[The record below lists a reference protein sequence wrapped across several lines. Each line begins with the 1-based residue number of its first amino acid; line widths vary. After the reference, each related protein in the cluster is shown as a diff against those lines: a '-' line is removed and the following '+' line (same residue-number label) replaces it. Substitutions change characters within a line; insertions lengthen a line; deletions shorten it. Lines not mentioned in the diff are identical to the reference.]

1 MRMKTI
7 ATINFKG
14 GVGKTTVTWCLA
26 DILAN
31 YGYHLNALIFDL
43 DAQMSL
49 TQAIAL
55 NDMGSLNE
63 NFGKWYAKTKEH
75 KKTIFDALDKYASPS
90 EGGHFDFGIGYD
102 FIYQVTNNLH
112 FIPSVEDLYWMEL
125 EIFNR
130 DSVKEFI
137 RRMLAKIDNSNKV
150 AKYNYALFDCPP
162 SFTLLSYSVLSTCD
176 LILIPVNPDFFASK
190 GVGLLIDSLRWR
202 IEPYPIPKIGVFMN
216 KAKPYGDKFT
226 KETEFYWSEVKGIC
240 NRAARENN
248 VKVKTFDTKIP
259 DRVAI
264 KRAITAHGV
273 PDDLVSPFRNLW
285 TEINQYLNQ

>member
-1 MRMKTI
+1 MKTI

-31 YGYHLNALIFDL
+31 YGYNSNMLVFDL

-55 NDMGSLNE
+55 NDTGALDE
-63 NFGKWYAKTKEH
+63 NFGKWYSKCKEH
-75 KKTIFDALDKYASPS
+75 NKTIFNALDKFATPS
-90 EGGHFDFGIGYD
+90 QDGHFDFGIGYD

-112 FIPSVEDLYWMEL
+112 FVPSVEDLYWMEL

-130 DSVKEFI
+130 DGVKEFI
-137 RRMLAKIDNSNKV
+137 RRMLAKIENSTRV
-150 AKYNYALFDCPP
+150 AKYDYGLFDCPP

-190 GVGLLIDSLRWR
+190 GVGLLIDSMRYR

-216 KAKPYGDKFT
+216 KAKTYGSVFT
-226 KETEFYWSEVKGIC
+226 KETEFYWNQVKGIC
-240 NRAARENN
+240 TRAAKENN
-248 VKVKTFDTKIP
+248 LQVKTFDTKIP

-264 KRAITAHGV
+264 KRAITANGV
-273 PDDLVSPFRNLW
+273 PNDLVLPFKNLW
-285 TEINQYLNQ
+285 TEINQYINQ

>member
-1 MRMKTI
+1 MKTI

-31 YGYHLNALIFDL
+31 YGYNLNALVFDL

-55 NDMGSLNE
+55 NDTGSLNE
-63 NFGKWYAKTKEH
+63 NFGNWYSKSKEH
-75 KKTIFDALDKYASPS
+75 KKTIFDALDKFATVNT
-90 EGGHFDFGIGYD
+90 GGHFDFGIGYD
-102 FIYQVTNNLH
+102 FIYQTTKNLH
-112 FIPSVEDLYWMEL
+112 FVPSVEDLYWMEL

-226 KETEFYWSEVKGIC
+226 KETEFYWNEVKGIC
-240 NRAARENN
+240 NRAAKNN
-248 VKVKTFDTKIP
+248 NLKVKTFDTKIP

-264 KRAITAHGV
+264 KRAITANGV
-273 PDDLVSPFRNLW
+273 PNELISPFRNLW